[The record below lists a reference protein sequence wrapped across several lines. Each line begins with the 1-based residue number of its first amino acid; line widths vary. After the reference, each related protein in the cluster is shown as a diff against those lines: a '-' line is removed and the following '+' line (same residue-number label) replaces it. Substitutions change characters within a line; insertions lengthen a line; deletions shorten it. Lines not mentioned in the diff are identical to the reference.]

1 MPRKAR
7 VFAALTRIPRRVAIS
22 DEAPPVDVMH
32 QQRLTLIGRHV
43 AQRVAHFVR
52 VPQRPRRIVH
62 GLVRPDIGGHRR
74 LEAQAA
80 RRGAAV
86 HEIHVARDREHPG
99 RDGPAGLVGAARA
112 VHLQE
117 GFLREIVGERRIAAQ
132 RQLKPADARRQRPV
146 QRVERLD
153 PALQVRLH
161 VAAQLQFGG
170 FGSAA
175 RRDLCVARHVGYLIG
190 AVFRGGLKNGVLTTV
205 AGTR

>member
-1 MPRKAR
+1 
-7 VFAALTRIPRRVAIS
+7 VH
-22 DEAPPVDVMH
+22 VMH
-32 QQRLTLIGRHV
+32 QQRLTLIGWHV
-43 AQRVAHFVR
+43 AQRVPHFVR

-62 GLVRPDIGGHRR
+62 LLVRPDIGGHGRF
-74 LEAQAA
+74 EAQPA

-99 RDGPAGLVGAARA
+99 RDGPARLVGAARP
-112 VHLQE
+112 VHLQK

-132 RQLKPADARRQRPV
+132 RQLKPPDAGRQRLV
-146 QRVERLD
+146 QRVERVD

-170 FGSAA
+170 VRAA
-175 RRDLCVARHVGYLIG
+175 LWRDLCVPRHVGYLIG
-190 AVFRGGLKNGVLTTV
+190 AVFRAGLKNGVLTTV